1 MRGVEESEP
10 GNDAHSRDCGHCRE
24 IAETGDGGNR
34 GKTEVGRQSSYI
46 PSPECIRIVFES
58 IPYNVSV
65 LFLYIRCRS
74 TCLHTVPFTI
84 HPLGNGACLLV
95 FLIGYIG
102 PPNCVHY

>member
-65 LFLYIRCRS
+65 LFIYIYGVGRHVYMRFP
-74 TCLHTVPFTI
+74 LQYI
-84 HPLGNGACLLV
+84 HLV
-95 FLIGYIG
+95 M
-102 PPNCVHY
+102 VHVCWFS

>member
-58 IPYNVSV
+58 VPYYASV
-65 LFLYIRCRS
+65 LFFIYGVGRHVYIRFP
-74 TCLHTVPFTI
+74 LQYI
-84 HPLGNGACLLV
+84 HLV
-95 FLIGYIG
+95 M
-102 PPNCVHY
+102 VHVCWFS